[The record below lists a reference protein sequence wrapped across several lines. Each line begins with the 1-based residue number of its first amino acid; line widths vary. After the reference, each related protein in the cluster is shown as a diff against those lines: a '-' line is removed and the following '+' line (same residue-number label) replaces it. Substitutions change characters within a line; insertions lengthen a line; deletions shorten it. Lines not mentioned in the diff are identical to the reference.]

1 MVEAMMCQ
9 EDFSIAGGRRLG
21 AGRRFRTCGTAATL
35 AFAAVAASPFP
46 VHADE
51 GGGSFWQ
58 PGTYDSLAAVPVEPG
73 WSFSATY
80 NHVSAS
86 AGAAV
91 VAAREIQIGRLDPN
105 LRATLSANVNGVA
118 DSIIVSPSYAFKTPV
133 LGAQAVV
140 SVSTVLGRAS
150 TALTGTV
157 TASLGPLTLVRSDSI
172 SDAVTGFGDLNP
184 QVTLNWSKGLHNF
197 MVYGTGNIPVG
208 AYQSTRLSNL
218 GLGRGAMD
226 AGGGYTYLNSDAGYE
241 FSAVAGLTYNLLNPT
256 TNYQSGVDFHLDW
269 GASRYLTDVLFVGP
283 VGYFYNQIGCDS
295 GSGDRVGC
303 FESRVAGLGAQVGYS
318 FPMGKY
324 EGYLNLKS
332 YGDFAAQNRGSG
344 WSVWLAFSIS
354 PPEPKS
360 APSRPMLHK

>member
-1 MVEAMMCQ
+1 MRQKDC
-9 EDFSIAGGRRLG
+9 SISGGP
-21 AGRRFRTCGTAATL
+21 GTAARRDIRICGSVAIL
-35 AFAAVAASPFP
+35 ALAAVAASPTP
-46 VHADE
+46 AHADE

-58 PGTYDSLAAVPVEPG
+58 PGTYDSFAAVPVEPG

-80 NHVSAS
+80 THASAS

-91 VAAREIQIGRLDPN
+91 AAAREIQIGRLDPN
-105 LRATLSANVNGVA
+105 LKATLSANVSGVA
-118 DSIIVSPSYAFKTPV
+118 DTILISPSYAFKTPV
-133 LGAQAVV
+133 LGAQAVA
-140 SVSTVLGRAS
+140 SVSTLLGRTS
-150 TALTGTV
+150 TALSGTV
-157 TASLGPLTLVRSDSI
+157 TASLGPLTLARSDSI
-172 SDAVTGFGDLNP
+172 TDAVTGFGDLSP
-184 QVTLNWSKGLHNF
+184 QLTLNWSKGLHNF

-208 AYQSTRLSNL
+208 AYRSTRLSNL
-218 GLGRGAMD
+218 GLGRGAVD

-241 FSAVAGLTYNLLNPT
+241 FSAVAGLTYNLLNPS

-269 GASRYLTDVLFVGP
+269 GASRNLTDVLFVGP

-344 WSVWLAFSIS
+344 WSVWLAFTIS
-354 PPEPKS
+354 PPEAAA